1 MRTLLTPTR
10 VLVVLALVLA
20 LGGTAAAATGLIN
33 GSQIKNGTITANK
46 LKNGTVTAGK
56 IKNGTLTKNKFARG
70 VLTAGTRGAT
80 GAAGPQGHQGAGGP
94 QGVAGPPGPAT
105 AVRYIHSSSGVGPF
119 AGSNVA
125 HSVITLP
132 NVAPGTYEFHAWV
145 NLKATGA
152 SASACDIPGFSQL
165 SRQYLPAN
173 QFGENTVDAAGTVTT
188 TTSISL
194 ACTVF
199 SASWQPEDTYLS
211 ATRVSSVTAG

>member
-70 VLTAGTRGAT
+70 VLTAGPRGAT
-80 GAAGPQGHQGAGGP
+80 GATGPQGSGGA

-105 AVRYIHSSSGVGPF
+105 AVRYIQRSSGLGPF
-119 AGSNVA
+119 AASNSA
-125 HSVITLP
+125 QTLITLP
-132 NVAPGTYEFHAWV
+132 SLAPGTYEFHAWV
-145 NLKATGA
+145 NLVATGA
-152 SASACDIPGFSQL
+152 TATACNIQGFSLL

-173 QFGENTVDAAGTVTT
+173 QYGENTVDAAGTVTT
-188 TTSISL
+188 TTSVSL
-194 ACTVF
+194 TCAVF
-199 SASWQPEDTYLS
+199 SFPWHSEDTYLS